1 MTSLFDS
8 VDKSAGMVA
17 ALDYLDV
24 RYHAHRTGWQKVSC
38 PYTDNHANGDRNPSC
53 SVNIG
58 EGAFKCHACGA
69 HGDWARM
76 LLDTE
81 GMKINEAVRL
91 LGLER
96 DEDRQGDPTEG
107 GLFLY

>member
-1 MTSLFDS
+1 MSSLFDHIN
-8 VDKSAGMVA
+8 KTEGMNA

-24 RYHAHRTGWQKVSC
+24 VFKANSSGWQKIRC
-38 PYTDNHANGDRNPSC
+38 PYTDNHAHGDRNPSA
-53 SVNIG
+53 SVNLV
-58 EGAFKCHACGA
+58 EGVFKCHACGA

-76 LLDTE
+76 LFDIE

-91 LGLER
+91 LELER
-96 DEDRQGDPTEG
+96 DGTEEDPTAG